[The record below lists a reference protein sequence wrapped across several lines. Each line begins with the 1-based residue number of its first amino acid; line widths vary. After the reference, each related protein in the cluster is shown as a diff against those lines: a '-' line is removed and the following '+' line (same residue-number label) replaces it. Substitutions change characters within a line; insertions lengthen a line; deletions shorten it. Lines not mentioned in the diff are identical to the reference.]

1 MGGRH
6 PGAGTVELMDR
17 ITLSLLRGVCQMP
30 AYMAYEEGYFREQG
44 IDVDLVVE
52 ATASL
57 VPERMLRGDA
67 QFGVIPWTRTVA
79 ASALG
84 EPLVLVC
91 GSGCDEAAIV
101 VRRGITMGDVRRVAV
116 PQRGG
121 IKDLTAVGLMHSL
134 GWDEVVTIRLPS
146 GDGAILALVGE
157 AADAACMVEPYATML
172 ERLGIGT
179 VVRRTG
185 DLWPG
190 APGCSLTTTADVI
203 DRRPELVQRI
213 VTAFIRGMRFIDLA
227 PDRSAEIASGYI
239 GIGPAIIRAALEHNR
254 PDVYA
259 LYHEDAMNSVIM
271 FMQQTGYI
279 TDLPARPYKD
289 LRFFEHALAGP
300 LEGPN
305 EPIQWGRP
313 GREIRENLSL

>member
-1 MGGRH
+1 MKH
-6 PGAGTVELMDR
+6 MDR

-30 AYMAYEEGYFREQG
+30 AYIAYEEGYFREEG

-79 ASALG
+79 ASILG
-84 EPLVLVC
+84 EPLMLVC
-91 GSGCDEAAIV
+91 GSGCEEAAIV
-101 VRRGITMGDVRRVAV
+101 VRRGITTGEVRTVAV

-121 IKDLTAVGLMHSL
+121 IKDLTAAGLMHSL
-134 GWDEVVTIRLPS
+134 GWDEAVTIRLPS

-190 APGCSLTTTADVI
+190 APGCSLTTTADII
-203 DRRPELVQRI
+203 DRRPDLVQRI
-213 VTAFIRGMRFIDLA
+213 VTAFVRGRRFIDLA
-227 PDRSAEIASGYI
+227 TDRSAEIASRYI

-254 PDVYA
+254 PNVYA
-259 LYHEDAMNSVIM
+259 LYHEDAMNTVM
-271 FMQQTGYI
+271 TFMQDTGCLV
-279 TDLPARPYKD
+279 DLPTRTYKD
-289 LRFFEHALAGP
+289 LRFCENALAGLP
-300 LEGPN
+300 ESLDA
-305 EPIQWGRP
+305 P
-313 GREIRENLSL
+313 GRSGAA